1 MQLPSQSILLNTKP
15 AVAVPALLPLSLF
28 GYLLWSA
35 IYNLFIHPLKR
46 FPGPKSWAIS
56 RIPYTKSYLSGSAH
70 KNFHKLHQKY
80 GPIVRVAPDELSFTS
95 AEAWKEI
102 MGHRK
107 DSSGENAKDVT
118 FSAGWENTILGA
130 NLEDHRRYR
139 RVLSNGFSS
148 KAMQDQQPMMMKYV
162 DLLLQRLHEHCDDGT
177 KALDV
182 VSWYNFTTFDI
193 IGDLAF
199 GESFGC
205 LDNSNYHPWV
215 SLIFQSVKAGSFMT
229 SMRRLGRGF
238 EVALN
243 WLIPR
248 QLLQKREQ
256 HMKLVQEKVAQ
267 RLAINTDRPDFM
279 DTMVRKEGAMKMSLD
294 EIRAHANVLI
304 LAGSETT
311 ATTLSGTTYLL
322 CMHPAILGK
331 LETEVR
337 TVFKSESEI
346 DLFSVQKLPYML
358 AVLDEAMRVYP
369 PVPTA
374 IPRTTPPSGNMILG
388 EYLPGNVKLGIWQW
402 AMNRDPTN
410 FTDPEAFI
418 PERWLGDPRFA
429 EDKTDALQPFS
440 YGPRNCIGKNLAYA
454 ESRLILA
461 RMIWNFDLKIADD
474 SRRWIEDSEMYMIWQ
489 KNPLHVYLTPRKFE
503 GSE

>member
-1 MQLPSQSILLNTKP
+1 
-15 AVAVPALLPLSLF
+15 
-28 GYLLWSA
+28 
-35 IYNLFIHPLKR
+35 
-46 FPGPKSWAIS
+46 
-56 RIPYTKSYLSGSAH
+56 
-70 KNFHKLHQKY
+70 
-80 GPIVRVAPDELSFTS
+80 
-95 AEAWKEI
+95 

-107 DSSGENAKDVT
+107 DSGDENAKDVI

-130 NLEDHRRYR
+130 NREDHRRYR
-139 RVLSNGFSS
+139 RILSNGFSA

-162 DLLLQRLHEHCDDGT
+162 DLLFQRLHENCDDGK
-177 KALDV
+177 KALDL

-205 LDNSNYHPWV
+205 LASSNYHPWI

-238 EVALN
+238 DVLLN

-256 HMKLVQEKVAQ
+256 HMRLVHEKVAQ
-267 RLAINTDRPDFM
+267 RLATNTDRPDFM
-279 DTMVRKEGAMKMSLD
+279 DTMVRKEGALKMSLD
-294 EIRAHANVLI
+294 EVQAHANVLI
-304 LAGSETT
+304 LAGSEST

-322 CMHPAILGK
+322 CMHPDILHK
-331 LETEVR
+331 LATEVR

-369 PVPTA
+369 PVPSA
-374 IPRTTPPSGNMILG
+374 IPRTTPPSGNMVLG
-388 EYLPGNVKLGIWQW
+388 EYLPGNIKLGIWQW
-402 AMNRDPTN
+402 ALNRDPNN
-410 FTDPEAFI
+410 FTDPETFI

-429 EDKTDALQPFS
+429 NDKTDSLQPFS
-440 YGPRNCIGKNLAYA
+440 YGPRNCIGK
-454 ESRLILA
+454 
-461 RMIWNFDLKIADD
+461 K
-474 SRRWIEDSEMYMIWQ
+474 
-489 KNPLHVYLTPRKFE
+489 
-503 GSE
+503 